1 MNSRKI
7 LLSLALP
14 LAISWLYSESLAADR
29 FGSAFREC
37 SYYRT
42 PQQFVREAIVFCIKQ
57 GAVTQCEREARK
69 YYQQCGFKENFNVL
83 SQAIYSRMLLQIVV
97 AKAPEL
103 SNLKAR

>member
-1 MNSRKI
+1 MSSKAI
-7 LLSLALP
+7 LLSLALY
-14 LAISWLYSESLAADR
+14 LVIICTSLEAADR

-37 SYYRT
+37 SYYRSS
-42 PQQFVREAIVFCIKQ
+42 QQFVREALVFCIKQ

-103 SNLKAR
+103 SNLKER